1 MVALTC
7 AQSHHSDNPWACA
20 APPLVATVEGI
31 TLSARKGWRCFL
43 PALLAVALVGPAE
56 PALAQLITQQAEL
69 VGTGAGGSADQGF
82 SVALSANGHTAI
94 VGGPFDNNNAGGGAA
109 WVFTRSGGTWSQQG
123 NKLVGSGAVGTG
135 VNQGSSVALSDDG
148 NTAIVGGLG
157 DNSDVGAAWVFTR
170 SGGVWSQ
177 QTKLVGASVIG
188 HARQGFSVALS
199 ADGNTAIV
207 GGPNDN
213 SFAGA
218 VWAFTRSGGVWFQ
231 QGKLVGTGAVGS
243 APQQGYSVALSADG

>member
-123 NKLVGSGAVGTG
+123 NKLAGSGATG
-135 VNQGSSVALSDDG
+135 NAIQGWSVALSADG
-148 NTAIVGGLG
+148 NTAILGGYLDG
-157 DNSDVGAAWVFTR
+157 GGVGAAWVFTR
-170 SGGVWSQ
+170 SGGVW
-177 QTKLVGASVIG
+177 T
-188 HARQGFSVALS
+188 
-199 ADGNTAIV
+199 
-207 GGPNDN
+207 
-213 SFAGA
+213 
-218 VWAFTRSGGVWFQ
+218 Q
-231 QGKLVGTGAVGS
+231 QGRRRAGT
-243 APQQGYSVALSADG
+243 